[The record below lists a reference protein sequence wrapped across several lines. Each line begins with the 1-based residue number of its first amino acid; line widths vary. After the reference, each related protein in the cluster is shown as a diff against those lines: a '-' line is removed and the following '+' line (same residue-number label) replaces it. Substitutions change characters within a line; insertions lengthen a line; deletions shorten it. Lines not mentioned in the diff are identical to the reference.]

1 MNVNIKDSLKFAIDK
16 IKAYYPLHIA
26 TMIVAIPLAIEKINN
41 SDLDI
46 STFVIQIVSSIL
58 MIRSWIPV
66 HAIANSLN
74 EVAWYLC
81 LYFFLLLI
89 TPIAAKII
97 GKIKFDRKKIVI
109 FVMLL
114 FAVQCTW
121 VLLVWKLDNAYW
133 LIYMNPIIRSVE
145 YLIGMGLGHYMDS
158 GNITVSDGKASR
170 NLFVISVI
178 ASIIINM
185 SISNIPSVIQ
195 LTLPWTLLSAM
206 LVVLAVDGTA
216 CKSLFEN
223 RVLIAIG
230 NWSAEIFLIH
240 YLVICYLREIEF
252 IKSMPKLG
260 RLAVYA
266 LGCYIFVVLW
276 RKIDSLREMNN
287 SAS

>member
-1 MNVNIKDSLKFAIDK
+1 MFI
-16 IKAYYPLHIA
+16 
-26 TMIVAIPLAIEKINN
+26 
-41 SDLDI
+41 
-46 STFVIQIVSSIL
+46 
-58 MIRSWIPV
+58 
-66 HAIANSLN
+66 
-74 EVAWYLC
+74 
-81 LYFFLLLI
+81 FFLLLI

-121 VLLVWKLDNAYW
+121 VLLVWKMDNAYW

-158 GNITVSDGKASR
+158 SNVTVSAGKASR

-185 SISNIPSVIQ
+185 SISNIPFVLQ

-206 LVVLAVDGTA
+206 LVVLADDGTA

-223 RVLIAIG
+223 RVLIVIG

-252 IKSMPKLG
+252 IKAMPKLG

-266 LGCYIFVVLW
+266 LVCYIFVVLW
-276 RKIDSLREMNN
+276 RKIDALREMNN